1 MHEYSIVGALVDRV
15 AAEAQKAHAAARV
28 KRLHVRIGELAGVDT
43 GLLATAFE
51 TFRGRT
57 VCSDA
62 ELLVSSSEAEWN
74 CPRCGATIA
83 RGERL
88 QCKQCGVAA
97 RLSRGDEIVLERI
110 ELEVPDV

>member
-1 MHEYSIVGALVDRV
+1 MMHEYSIVGVLVERV
-15 AAEAQKAHAAARV
+15 ADEAERAGAPRV

-62 ELLVSSSEAEWN
+62 ELVVSSADATWG
-74 CPRCGATIA
+74 CPKCGATIG
-83 RGERL
+83 RGAKL
-88 QCKQCGVAA
+88 QCSQCGVAA
-97 RLSRGDEIVLERI
+97 RLVRGDEIVLERI
-110 ELEVPDV
+110 EMEVPDV